1 MHESQ
6 DRRSALARLAA
17 GASSIV
23 VAAREMSAST
33 AVAGEVDAEKKKKK
47 KKNAPQYTWSLPWG
61 PATFTKHP
69 GNDPIRYLATVG
81 AFGSGTW
88 IDYRSGKKRTI
99 DDAQLERIIMKQSN
113 GGKMRGMPQ
122 LRLAGINWRV
132 LFADFDPVA
141 GTWSMDLRVC
151 DSNPN
156 ARPDTT
162 AAGVSSAGGVTTE
175 FIDGGCSCGCLQ
187 KCYVC
192 KANGAAGCANSC
204 ADACQSGCR

>member
-6 DRRSALARLAA
+6 DRRSALSKFVG
-17 GASSIV
+17 GASAIV
-23 VAAREMSAST
+23 VAAREMNTTASA
-33 AVAGEVDAEKKKKK
+33 EVDAEKKKKK
-47 KKNAPQYTWSLPWG
+47 KNAAQYTWDLPWG
-61 PATFTKHP
+61 AATFTKHP
-69 GNDPIRYLATVG
+69 GDDPIRYLATVG

-88 IDYRSGKKRTI
+88 VDMKSGKKRTI
-99 DDAQLERIIMKQSN
+99 DDKQLERIIMRQTN

-132 LFADFDPVA
+132 LFADYDP
-141 GTWSMDLRVC
+141 GTKTWSMDLRVC

-162 AAGVSSAGGVTTE
+162 PAGVSSAGGVTTE
-175 FIDGGCSCGCLQ
+175 FIDGGCSCGCSY

-192 KANGAAGCANSC
+192 QATNQPSCANSC
-204 ADACQSGCR
+204 ADACRYGCK

>member
-33 AVAGEVDAEKKKKK
+33 AAADGVDAEKKKKK
-47 KKNAPQYTWSLPWG
+47 KKGVAQYTWSLPFG

-69 GNDPIRYLATVG
+69 GNDPIRYNATVG
-81 AFGSGTW
+81 AFGEGTLV
-88 IDYRSGKKRTI
+88 DYRSGKKRTI
-99 DDAQLERIIMKQSN
+99 NDAQLERIIMKQSN

-132 LFADFDPVA
+132 LFADYDPA
-141 GTWSMDLRVC
+141 SETWSMDLRVC

-162 AAGVSSAGGVTTE
+162 FAGVSSAGGVTTE
-175 FIDGGCSCGCLQ
+175 YEDGGCSCGCDD

-192 KANGAAGCANSC
+192 KANGAASC
-204 ADACQSGCR
+204 ASNCSDACQSGCR